1 MNLKKILPA
10 AIVGVS
16 LLASA
21 NALADIS
28 INVNGASGGVGST
41 VVITYDYTA
50 LDADDVGGFQFDL
63 LYDPSVL
70 TPTDITT
77 CGNNAPAT
85 HVASC
90 TEPGGAGSGT
100 VRTLIADF
108 IPPTNEINP
117 FNIALIGQITFQIDQ
132 PGTHTL
138 TFSNGVGS
146 DTVGGNVPITGNN
159 ASITGAIVG
168 DAGYSSAPA
177 PGATLALGNAEVGSV
192 STNSPQSITVSEIG
206 DQQLD
211 VTAIAFTGA
220 NASAFSSP
228 TAPFSI
234 ADGGADVDVDINCTP
249 DARGNLTATVE
260 LTNNSVNS
268 PNPQY
273 SLTCAGFS
281 PNVQVPA
288 GPIALAALTV
298 DPAPTGNINVT
309 NPQDGFTS
317 AAANVTAAAGAGD
330 TQITVTTGGPTTI
343 APNASFNFVVS
354 CDNTAAGSWS
364 RTINITWDN
373 PLAGGPTSDS
383 IVVNCEITDAIP
395 SFTSA
400 PAAPGPLAFGTVT
413 NGTTSAPI
421 GINVGNDGVGPAPD
435 SDLTITSVVSSDP
448 QFGIN
453 VISTGPFPV
462 GAPAGGDDI
471 EVTCSPTAASPIAGT
486 ITVTHNGDDS
496 PTVFNATCDGESDA
510 VFSSTPAPG
519 GILNLGV
526 VPPSITTPEGFIDFS
541 NGGAVDSLQVD
552 CSVSDPAG
560 VFTFNPDPIS
570 FSIAAGAT
578 ESAGFQC
585 TPPTPD
591 SFSAAVSC
599 TIGGAAGPIQADYT
613 VICQG
618 QPLVVP
624 TMNRWGL
631 VIMSLMLLLV
641 AGVAGRRMMA

>member
-1 MNLKKILPA
+1 MKLKKILPA
-10 AIVGVS
+10 AIAGAS

-21 NALADIS
+21 SALADIQ
-28 INVNGASGGVGST
+28 ITVNGASGSVGSS
-41 VVITYDYTA
+41 VVVSYDYAA
-50 LDADDVGGFQFDL
+50 LDADNVGGFQFDL
-63 LYDPSVL
+63 VYNPAAL
-70 TPTDITT
+70 TPTVINT
-77 CGNNAPAT
+77 CGSNRPAT
-85 HVASC
+85 HNASC
-90 TEPGGAGSGT
+90 TEPGGAGNGR

-108 IPPTNEINP
+108 TPPTDEIVP
-117 FNIALIGQITFQIDQ
+117 FNIPNMGQITFQINQ

-138 TFSNGVGS
+138 TFDNASAGDIVAN
-146 DTVGGNVPITGNN
+146 TVLITGND
-159 ASITGAIVG
+159 ATITGSITGA
-168 DAGYSSAPA
+168 AGFSSTPA
-177 PGATLALGNAEVGSV
+177 PGDTIALGNAEVGSL
-192 STNSPQSITVSEIG
+192 STNSPQMITVSEIG

-234 ADGGADVDVDINCTP
+234 VDGGADVDVDVNCTP

-268 PNPQY
+268 PTPQY

-288 GPIALAALTV
+288 GPINLAALTV

-317 AAANVTAAAGAGD
+317 AAANVTAAPGAGD
-330 TQITVTTGGPTTI
+330 TEITVTTGGPTTI
-343 APNASFNFVVS
+343 NPDASFDFVVS
-354 CDNTAAGSWS
+354 CDNMAAGNFS

-383 IVVNCEITDAIP
+383 IVVNCDITDAIP
-395 SFTSA
+395 SFAST
-400 PAAPGPLAFGTVT
+400 PAAPGPLAFGTVV
-413 NGTTSAPI
+413 NGTTSAAI

-435 SDLTITSVVSSDP
+435 SNLTITSVVSSNP
-448 QFGIN
+448 VFTATLIN
-453 VISTGPFPV
+453 GGPFPV
-462 GAPAGGDDI
+462 GAPSGADDI
-471 EVTCSPTAASPIAGT
+471 EVTCSPTAAGLVNGT
-486 ITVTHNGDDS
+486 ITVNHNGDDD
-496 PTVFNATCDGESDA
+496 PTVFNATCTGESDA
-510 VFSSTPAPG
+510 TFSSSPAPG
-519 GILNLGV
+519 GILNLGI

-552 CSVSDPAG
+552 CSVSDPDG
-560 VFTFNPDPIS
+560 VFTFTPNPIS
-570 FSIAAGAT
+570 FSIAPGAT

-585 TPPTPD
+585 TPSTPD

-641 AGVAGRRMMA
+641 AGFAGRRMMA